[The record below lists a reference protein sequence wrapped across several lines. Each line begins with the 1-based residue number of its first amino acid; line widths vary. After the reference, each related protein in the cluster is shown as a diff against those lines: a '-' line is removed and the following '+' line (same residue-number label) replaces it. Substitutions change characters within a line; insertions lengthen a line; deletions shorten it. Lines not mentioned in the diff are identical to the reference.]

1 MSDSPSPPSI
11 CCARLPQAGDAEG
24 LDVSLKYDWKKLHFW
39 VTYSLGFIHRSDGNS
54 TYVPPYDRRH
64 NLNIVSTFL
73 FGKKSTWELD
83 VRYNYGSGFPFT
95 QTQGFYE
102 MITFSN
108 MGGSYSNTNGSL
120 GILYGDYDKG
130 RLPYYSRLDVNL
142 KKIFFL
148 GKTTKL
154 EISLSVTNAL
164 NQQNIFYFD
173 RVSYTRI
180 DQLPLMP
187 SLGLSF
193 SF

>member
-1 MSDSPSPPSI
+1 
-11 CCARLPQAGDAEG
+11 
-24 LDVSLKYDWKKLHFW
+24 KFDWKKIHLW
-39 VTYSLGFIHRSDGNS
+39 ATYSLGFIHRNDGKMDF
-54 TYVPPYDRRH
+54 VPPYDRRH
-64 NLNIVSTFL
+64 NLNLVGTL
-73 FGKKSTWELD
+73 YFGKKSTWELD

-95 QTQGFYE
+95 QTGGFYE
-102 MITFSN
+102 MLTFEN
-108 MGGSYSNTNGSL
+108 MGTSYVTGNGEL
-120 GILYGDYDKG
+120 GILYGNYDQG

-142 KKIFFL
+142 KKIFNL

-180 DQLPLMP
+180 DQMPLMP
-187 SLGLSF
+187 SLGISF